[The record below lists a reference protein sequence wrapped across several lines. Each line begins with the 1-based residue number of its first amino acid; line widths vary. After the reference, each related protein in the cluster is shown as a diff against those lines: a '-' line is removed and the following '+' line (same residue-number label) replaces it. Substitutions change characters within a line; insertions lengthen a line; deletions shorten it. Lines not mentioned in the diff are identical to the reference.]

1 MNPRIVWRVL
11 LVLVVIAGIVG
22 IGVYAYNMGVAQG
35 MAESGKLAAPPAGV
49 VPAPYYYGGPFF
61 FHPFGFGLAGCL
73 FPLLFFFLIFIAL
86 RGLFWHRHWGRH
98 HDHWEKGVPPMFEE
112 WHRRAHEGQAAEQ

>member
-1 MNPRIVWRVL
+1 
-11 LVLVVIAGIVG
+11 
-22 IGVYAYNMGVAQG
+22 
-35 MAESGKLAAPPAGV
+35 MA
-49 VPAPYYYGGPFF
+49 
-61 FHPFGFGLAGCL
+61 GLAGCL